1 MSALRGLLLALVLVC
16 VRSLRVGLGGA
27 KRSGAV
33 APKRLLL
40 KPLGMSA
47 QGKQEG
53 LATPPTRVYP
63 LRHDN
68 VLERAAILVLSLAL
82 SRFLTTEEL
91 KREARVL
98 LRWDSSFVEFCG
110 ITKLLLRKAN
120 GSVESMQARIVKLL
134 NMLVPPQAKK
144 FFKDTYLT
152 NARLIC
158 EQSSEWIARF
168 GLISWLI
175 GSDVERFT
183 VSVPK
188 AADEAE
194 SWLSGLEA
202 KQCRYLLESGCK
214 SACVNICKI
223 PTQAF
228 FNDVVG
234 LPLRMTPDYDK
245 GSCKFEFGLAPLPK
259 EEDPAFT
266 TPCYLGCS
274 VSQDKGASTRCS

>member
-1 MSALRGLLLALVLVC
+1 MPALRGLLLALVLVC
-16 VRSLRVGLGGA
+16 VATLRVGPQRHQKFFLRPLA
-27 KRSGAV
+27 AQS
-33 APKRLLL
+33 AP
-40 KPLGMSA
+40 G
-47 QGKQEG
+47 QQQV
-53 LATPPTRVYP
+53 LATPPARAYP
-63 LRHDN
+63 ERRDN

-91 KREARVL
+91 KSEARAL
-98 LRWDSSFVEFCG
+98 LRWDSGFDDFCA

-120 GSVESMQARIVKLL
+120 GSVEAMQARIVKLL
-134 NMLVPPQAKK
+134 NMLVPPQAKT

-183 VSVPK
+183 VSVRPK
-188 AADEAE
+188 GREPE
-194 SWLSGLEA
+194 EWLSGLEA

-234 LPLRMTPDYDK
+234 LPLRMTPDYEK

-274 VSQDKGASTRCS
+274 VSKDKGASTRCS